1 MGVVSSPQGAVP
13 CQVVE
18 GTRTKLVRLTCP
30 GSGAC
35 SIWVAPSSPQAWGSL
50 EQGLHSS

>member
-1 MGVVSSPQGAVP
+1 MEVVSSPQGAVP

-18 GTRTKLVRLTCP
+18 GTRTKLLCP

-35 SIWVAPSSPQAWGSL
+35 SIWVAPSSLQAWGSL